1 MFDFFRKYDM
11 IAEVYKKLP
20 KRIIK
25 IRKRYIYEQ
34 I

>member
-11 IAEVYKKLP
+11 IAEVYKSLP
-20 KRIIK
+20 KWNIK

>member
-1 MFDFFRKYDM
+1 M
-11 IAEVYKKLP
+11 IAEVYKNLP
-20 KRIIK
+20 KWIIK